1 MSEQTPNPMGDPAP
15 SAPHASNPY
24 EQPPQGQQLA
34 YPQQPYGQPGYT
46 QPGYTQPGYAQPGYP
61 QPYGNYAYPPARPN
75 NSLALVSLLC
85 GIGGVTIL
93 PFVASIVAVITG
105 HMARK
110 QIRET
115 GEGGDGMAVA
125 GLILGWIMI
134 AGAAAFVLFFLA
146 MGVGIFGIA
155 AGASST

>member
-34 YPQQPYGQPGYT
+34 YPQQPYGQA
-46 QPGYTQPGYAQPGYP
+46 GYAQPGYP

-115 GEGGDGMAVA
+115 GEGGDGMAVG
-125 GLILGWIMI
+125 GLILGWIVI
-134 AGAAAFVLFFLA
+134 VGAVAFLLFFLSIGA
-146 MGVGIFGIA
+146 GIFGIA
-155 AGASST
+155 ATTSSV